1 MFRFDRS
8 ADKKIVTESI
18 QPDQYSQSTL
28 NNKLGI
34 RTAGDAVQPYVSI
47 QLQL

>member
-34 RTAGDAVQPYVSI
+34 RTAGGAVQPYVSI